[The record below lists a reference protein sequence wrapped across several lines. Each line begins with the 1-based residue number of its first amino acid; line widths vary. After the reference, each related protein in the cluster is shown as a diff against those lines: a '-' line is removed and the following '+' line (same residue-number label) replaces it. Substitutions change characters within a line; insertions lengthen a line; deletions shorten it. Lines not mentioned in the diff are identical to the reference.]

1 MSMLH
6 YLKEDRI
13 IDQGEAALQVLD
25 PEMNGID
32 SYVPEVEWTP
42 AKQAKVRLDVL
53 QGNGLMP
60 FTNQVLF
67 TPE

>member
-6 YLKEDRI
+6 CLKEDRI
-13 IDQGEAALQVLD
+13 IDQGEAALQVLV

-32 SYVPEVEWTP
+32 SYVPEVEGIP

-53 QGNGLMP
+53 QGNG
-60 FTNQVLF
+60 
-67 TPE
+67 